1 MEQTNPSAESG
12 ELLRKRSLTD
22 EVYEYLSGKIIAGK
36 YTSGDW
42 LRQEDISTLLGVSQT
57 PVREALDRLVATG
70 LAERVP
76 YRGVRVPI
84 LEPKEIVD
92 AFLLRLILEAT
103 GASLAAR
110 LILPEE
116 VGTLAELIEKTAD
129 LIKLE
134 DMPVLRQMNKQFHT
148 RLVEIANSSL
158 LLKLYEVTTN
168 AFPDWMLYEYM
179 FRHPE
184 LLESSLMSEYNEH
197 KAIVAALAAHDPEG
211 ASYQVANHI
220 KNLWDGLRVYLDI
233 PADMFQDIEK
243 QIGAMFPNHQDQSQN
258 KGEEN
263 AN

>member
-1 MEQTNPSAESG
+1 MDQLNHYADTG

-76 YRGVRVPI
+76 YRGARVPI

-92 AFLLRLILEAT
+92 SFFLRLVLESIGARLAAGIILEQDVAVLT
-103 GASLAAR
+103 E
-110 LILPEE
+110 LIDQ
-116 VGTLAELIEKTAD
+116 TAELVS
-129 LIKLE
+129 LE
-134 DMPVLRQMNKQFHT
+134 DMPVLRQINKQFHT
-148 RLVEIANSSL
+148 RLVEAAHSSL
-158 LLKLYEVTTN
+158 LLKLYEVATN
-168 AFPDWMLYEYM
+168 AFPDWMLYEYL

-184 LLESSLMSEYNEH
+184 GLQSSLKSEYIEH
-197 KAIVAALAAHDPEG
+197 KSIVEALSHHDPDE

-220 KNLWDGLRVYLDI
+220 KNLWNGLQTYLDI
-233 PADMFQDIEK
+233 PADAIQEVDK
-243 QIGAMFPNHQDQSQN
+243 QIKALFPNHPITNDH
-258 KGEEN
+258 KGE
-263 AN
+263 